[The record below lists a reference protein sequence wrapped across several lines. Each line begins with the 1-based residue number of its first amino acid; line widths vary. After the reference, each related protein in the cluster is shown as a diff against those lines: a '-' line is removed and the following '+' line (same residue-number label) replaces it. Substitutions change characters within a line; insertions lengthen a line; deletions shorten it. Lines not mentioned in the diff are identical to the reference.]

1 MPLLYCIST
10 AITQY
15 THYVCDQL
23 KIIALNASSLTRN
36 QQGKILM
43 YSHLLLQE
51 NVTLIKEINDLR
63 RELKIARTQVHDLEA
78 ALGVMRRTQGSG
90 GKGVKSAPTRKNAS
104 RESTSDDL
112 EKIISIQK
120 NEIRKLREQIHDLET
135 QTINRPPSG
144 GRLPPVPVN

>member
-1 MPLLYCIST
+1 
-10 AITQY
+10 
-15 THYVCDQL
+15 
-23 KIIALNASSLTRN
+23 
-36 QQGKILM
+36 M
-43 YSHLLLQE
+43 YSRLLLQE

-90 GKGVKSAPTRKNAS
+90 GQGVKSAPPRKNTTS
-104 RESTSDDL
+104 RESTADDL

-120 NEIRKLREQIHDLET
+120 NEIRKLREQIHDLENL
-135 QTINRPPSG
+135 TINRPPSG

>member
-1 MPLLYCIST
+1 MLHR
-10 AITQY
+10 A
-15 THYVCDQL
+15 HG
-23 KIIALNASSLTRN
+23 ASRRTV
-36 QQGKILM
+36 M
-43 YSHLLLQE
+43 YSRLLLQE

-90 GKGVKSAPTRKNAS
+90 GQGVKSAPPRKNTTS
-104 RESTSDDL
+104 RESTADDL

-120 NEIRKLREQIHDLET
+120 NEIRKLREQIHDLENL
-135 QTINRPPSG
+135 TINRPPSG

>member
-1 MPLLYCIST
+1 MT
-10 AITQY
+10 K
-15 THYVCDQL
+15 H
-23 KIIALNASSLTRN
+23 RN
-36 QQGKILM
+36 QI
-43 YSHLLLQE
+43 LLQE

-78 ALGVMRRTQGSG
+78 ALGVMRRTHGSG
-90 GKGVKSAPTRKNAS
+90 GQGAKSAPTRKNIS
-104 RESTSDDL
+104 RESAADDL

-120 NEIRKLREQIHDLET
+120 SEIRKLREQIHDLEH